1 MLSTRLP
8 HTPSHTHTRACTQ
21 THTHKCLVLLV
32 LLSGAPMFS
41 ANELENVL
49 HRRAVADGEQCV
61 FVYAVG

>member
-8 HTPSHTHTRACTQ
+8 HTPP
-21 THTHKCLVLLV
+21 HTHKCLVLLV

>member
-8 HTPSHTHTRACTQ
+8 LTPPHTYVRAHRHTHTR
-21 THTHKCLVLLV
+21 LVLLV
-32 LLSGAPMFS
+32 LLSGATMFS

-49 HRRAVADGEQCV
+49 HRHAVADGELCV